1 MKRLRVS
8 LILCLLV
15 NLLST
20 LLFSQEHTIKET
32 NSYTTFGLKYG
43 TNLTTSAGLN
53 SQAIG
58 GEWGMEV
65 NHIFSRRLGAFAG
78 INYLLVHVGDENDY
92 TSPRDARRA
101 KMLETPFGVNIKPF
115 NKYGGLNLR
124 LALSYGQI
132 LNTDR
137 IHVGDASF
145 NRLILNIGG
154 EYEWRTPASL
164 SLRTGIKYRTFKL
177 GDEAVGRL
185 STVSLYCTVGLRG

>member
-1 MKRLRVS
+1 M
-8 LILCLLV
+8 V

-32 NSYTTFGLKYG
+32 NSYTTVGLKYG
-43 TNLTTSAGLN
+43 ANLTASTGLN

-58 GEWGMEV
+58 GVWGMEV
-65 NHIFSRRLGAFAG
+65 NHMFSRRLGAFAG
-78 INYLLVHVGDENDY
+78 VNYLLVHVGDENDF

-115 NKYGGLNLR
+115 NKTGGLNLR

-145 NRLILNIGG
+145 NRMILNTGV
-154 EYEWRTPASL
+154 EYEWLTPASL
-164 SLRTGIKYRTFKL
+164 SLRTGIKYRTFRL
-177 GDEAVGRL
+177 GDEELGRL
-185 STVSLYCTVGLRG
+185 STVSVYCSVGLRG